1 MQIIR
6 DQVTVQKPAI
16 GASTTLCRVRNFA
29 YKIYRLSVKVSAI
42 LTIYKL
48 ELLQVTL
55 LGHIAN
61 DRVIK
66 QFCEQ

>member
-1 MQIIR
+1 MQTIR

-16 GASTTLCRVRNFA
+16 TASTTLCRVRNIA

-42 LTIYKL
+42 LANYKL

-55 LGHIAN
+55 LRHTAH
-61 DRVIK
+61 DRLIK
-66 QFCEQ
+66 RVCEQ